1 MNLTNEQLAKATAA
15 KSAEEILALARE
27 NGIKLTEEEAA
38 KYFAALHK
46 EGEIADEELDNVSGG
61 CGDDGPR
68 PIYSDN
74 TRIRVWLQ
82 DGYCYPGTVES
93 SHYVDYPF
101 GCYYYWVVF
110 DNGQRLDLPL
120 ESSEYRSEPM

>member
-1 MNLTNEQLAKATAA
+1 MIFTPEQLAKAKAA
-15 KSAEEILALARE
+15 KSAEELIALGKE
-27 NGIKLTEEEAA
+27 NGMELTEEEAKKFSA
-38 KYFAALHK
+38 ELHK
-46 EGEIADEELDNVSGG
+46 EGELADDELDNVAGG

-93 SHYVDYPF
+93 SHYVEYPF
-101 GCYYYWVVF
+101 GSYYYWVVL

-120 ESSEYRSEPM
+120 ESSAYHSEPM